1 MTRQLEE
8 YSERLQ
14 EMIMKLAGTENN
26 IDHCN
31 ETVQEAVIAKSES
44 KEETKETKEILATAE
59 RKLNEV
65 SCH

>member
-1 MTRQLEE
+1 
-8 YSERLQ
+8 
-14 EMIMKLAGTENN
+14 MIMKLAGTENN

-65 SCH
+65 NCH